1 MPKRDFFADKRKTVN
16 GIKPK
21 QAAVQKKKKVDRCY
35 KRRYKAERD
44 LKVAEVELSA
54 KEKEVAQ
61 ITAVRDQLM
70 ELMAK
75 APSPAEQRKI
85 IMATFMEAKFN
96 PIEVMIDMV
105 QDGNADL
112 TDKDRANIV
121 DKLASYFAPKPKTI
135 DLQADMKSSVNINVV
150 DYSKMTQKD
159 LIAQTQDE
167 SNKLVDDAKIIDI
180 VSDED
185 YSEFESPEDQ
195 VAQQ

>member
-21 QAAVQKKKKVDRCY
+21 QAAVQKKKKLDRCY
-35 KRRYKAERD
+35 RRRYKAERD
-44 LKVAEVELSA
+44 LKAAEVELSA

-75 APSPAEQRKI
+75 APSPAEQRKV

-105 QDGNADL
+105 QDSSADL

-150 DYSKMTQKD
+150 DYSKITQKD
-159 LIAQTQDE
+159 LIAQTQEASD
-167 SNKLVDDAKIIDI
+167 KLVDNAKIIDI

>member
-54 KEKEVAQ
+54 KEKEVAR
-61 ITAVRDQLM
+61 ITDVRDQLM

-85 IMATFMEAKFN
+85 IMATFMEANFN

-105 QDGNADL
+105 TDGNADL

-135 DLQADMKSSVNINVV
+135 DLQADMKSSVNINIV

-159 LIAQTQDE
+159 LIAQTQEASD
-167 SNKLVDDAKIIDI
+167 KLVDEAKIIDI

-195 VAQQ
+195 IAQQ

>member
-21 QAAVQKKKKVDRCY
+21 QAAVQKKKKADRCY

-44 LKVAEVELSA
+44 LKAAEVELST
-54 KEKEVAQ
+54 KEKEVAR
-61 ITAVRDQLM
+61 ITDVRDQLM

-85 IMATFMEAKFN
+85 IMATFMEANFN

-105 QDGNADL
+105 TDGNADL

-135 DLQADMKSSVNINVV
+135 DLQADMKSSVNINIV

-159 LIAQTQDE
+159 LIAQTQDS
-167 SNKLVDDAKIIDI
+167 SNKLVDEAKIIDI

-195 VAQQ
+195 IAQQ